1 MRQLGPALRRQIRR
15 KRNLELPR
23 DRGVAPALGLLGS
36 VPEQMPIPRP
46 LGGVVGHDQGR
57 RFDAALPTV
66 VVDLARPLIRDPRAR
81 TIGGRRSRGATGGAA
96 DRFDGQMED
105 SHGCHRGVGA

>member
-46 LGGVVGHDQGR
+46 LGGVVGHDQDNICTT
-57 RFDAALPTV
+57 FNKFFYN
-66 VVDLARPLIRDPRAR
+66 I
-81 TIGGRRSRGATGGAA
+81 
-96 DRFDGQMED
+96 
-105 SHGCHRGVGA
+105 